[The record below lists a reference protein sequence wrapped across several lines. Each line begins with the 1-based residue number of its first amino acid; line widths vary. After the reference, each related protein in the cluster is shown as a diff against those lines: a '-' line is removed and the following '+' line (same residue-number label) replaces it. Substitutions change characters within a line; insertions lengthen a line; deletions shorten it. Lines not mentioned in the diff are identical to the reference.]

1 MKTNNKNIKFVLFL
15 FLSIF
20 SILVNN
26 FYGNIGIFPMDTL
39 GFFDT
44 AYSILLDKHPF
55 KDFWIFSGPLV
66 DYIQAIFFKLFGLK
80 WSSYVLHASI
90 FNLLISVFV
99 FHTLNEH
106 GLNVYLSFFYS
117 LMFSVLCYPV
127 AGTPFAYHH
136 AFILSLMSSLILT
149 LAIKTESKFY
159 WFLLPIF
166 MVLAFLSQQVPSSYI
181 NLIIIIFGF
190 YYFLKKFNKKNF
202 LFFIYGCFSILFLLF
217 LYFVTFEIP
226 LRDFIVQYILFPLTI
241 GAGRYSGGEGEFV
254 SISSKFTFRGIIHH
268 FKFIHIFIIS
278 LIFITFSNYFKK
290 YKFNLTN
297 NEFIINLILILSSA
311 VFIFHQLITANQ
323 TYIFCLIPL
332 LAGFVHM
339 YVRRNYSNKKIIQ
352 LIIILL
358 VAFTIVKY
366 HKVYNSKRKF
376 MDLQHADLSRAL
388 NAGIIDHKLNGL
400 KWISP
405 YYSENPEEEVRLLKD
420 IIKILKRDNRKKMV
434 ITHYQFLSLILEQ
447 DLNIPN
453 RWNLYHDN
461 IYPIKDNQYVEYYK
475 EFFNK
480 NIKSNKIKVIYI
492 IKSKPDE
499 NINIEQFRIH
509 LDDVCIKTEIFNEL
523 TSAHEI
529 GACN

>member
-1 MKTNNKNIKFVLFL
+1 
-15 FLSIF
+15 
-20 SILVNN
+20 
-26 FYGNIGIFPMDTL
+26 
-39 GFFDT
+39 
-44 AYSILLDKHPF
+44 
-55 KDFWIFSGPLV
+55 
-66 DYIQAIFFKLFGLK
+66 
-80 WSSYVLHASI
+80 
-90 FNLLISVFV
+90 
-99 FHTLNEH
+99 
-106 GLNVYLSFFYS
+106 
-117 LMFSVLCYPV
+117 
-127 AGTPFAYHH
+127 
-136 AFILSLMSSLILT
+136 
-149 LAIKTESKFY
+149 
-159 WFLLPIF
+159 
-166 MVLAFLSQQVPSSYI
+166 
-181 NLIIIIFGF
+181 
-190 YYFLKKFNKKNF
+190 
-202 LFFIYGCFSILFLLF
+202 
-217 LYFVTFEIP
+217 
-226 LRDFIVQYILFPLTI
+226 
-241 GAGRYSGGEGEFV
+241 
-254 SISSKFTFRGIIHH
+254 
-268 FKFIHIFIIS
+268 
-278 LIFITFSNYFKK
+278 
-290 YKFNLTN
+290 
-297 NEFIINLILILSSA
+297 
-311 VFIFHQLITANQ
+311 
-323 TYIFCLIPL
+323 
-332 LAGFVHM
+332 M

-509 LDDVCIKTEIFNEL
+509 LGDVCIKTEIFNEL